1 MCGVRRGRGP
11 GRSLPGVTAPSDLLG
26 FPGARS
32 DARGPCLR
40 DPVEG
45 GSVIAWRIGS
55 GERVRPGRGPRA
67 AMREHATDRPTDPPY
82 PCRPLGARVRSVH
95 RRPRRH
101 FAAVSGSRPTTR
113 RETAL
118 AAARYG
124 PEGTADGPPHQ
135 AFDRANRQGELLDP
149 PRLAVVD
156 AEARTP
162 TPSSAVG
169 GNRRC
174 RGPRSGSNSLAS
186 RGPKF
191 SVPSYHPRP

>member
-1 MCGVRRGRGP
+1 MSVADGRTVTGPTGRIHIVRRV
-11 GRSLPGVTAPSDLLG
+11 LE
-26 FPGARS
+26 F
-32 DARGPCLR
+32 
-40 DPVEG
+40 
-45 GSVIAWRIGS
+45 
-55 GERVRPGRGPRA
+55 
-67 AMREHATDRPTDPPY
+67 DR
-82 PCRPLGARVRSVH
+82 VH

-124 PEGTADGPPHQ
+124 PEGTADRPPHQ
-135 AFDRANRQGELLDP
+135 TFDRANRQGELLDP
-149 PRLAVVD
+149 PRLAVVA

-162 TPSSAVG
+162 TPSSPVG

-174 RGPRSGSNSLAS
+174 RGPRSGSNSHAS

-191 SVPSYHPRP
+191 SVPSYYPRP